1 MSERQP
7 YSWTILRV
15 VPRIERGEQ
24 INVGAAVFSRSADW
38 LGLTVAVDEARLR
51 ALAPDL
57 DLDAVR
63 TQLAGL
69 SRVAVGDP
77 EAGRVAGMSTSDRFG
92 FLAAPSNTMIQA
104 SPVHVGLCDDPAQA
118 LERIVERYVRVATAD

>member
-7 YSWTILRV
+7 YSWTILRL

-24 INVGAAVFSRSADW
+24 INVGAAVFSRSADF
-38 LGLTVAVDEARLR
+38 LGLAVALDEARLR

-63 TQLAGL
+63 SQLDGL
-69 SRVAVGDP
+69 VRVAEGDAS
-77 EAGRVAGMSTSDRFG
+77 AGRVAGMSTSDRFG
-92 FLAAPSNTMIQA
+92 FLAAPSNTIIQA
-104 SPVHVGLCDDPAQA
+104 SPVHVGLCEDPAA
-118 LERIVERYVRVATAD
+118 ELERIVERYVR

>member
-1 MSERQP
+1 MTDAQP

-38 LGLTVAVDEARLR
+38 LGLSTVIDEGRLR

-57 DLDAVR
+57 DLPAVR
-63 TQLAGL
+63 QQLQGL
-69 SRVAVGDP
+69 VRVADGDP
-77 EAGRVAGMSTSDRFG
+77 EAGRVAGMDASDRFG
-92 FLAAPSNTMIQA
+92 FIAAPSNTIIQA
-104 SPVHVGLCDDPAQA
+104 SPVHVGLCADPAEA
-118 LERIVERYVRVATAD
+118 LERIVDRYVRVAGH

>member
-1 MSERQP
+1 MNARQP

-38 LGLTVAVDEARLR
+38 LGLTIALDEARLR

-57 DLDAVR
+57 DLGAVR
-63 TQLAGL
+63 TQLGGL
-69 SRVAVGDP
+69 ERVASGDP

-92 FLAAPSNTMIQA
+92 FIAAPSNTIIQA
-104 SPVHVGLCDDPAQA
+104 SPVHVGLCEEPAAA
-118 LERIVERYVRVATAD
+118 LERIVERYVRVPTG

>member
-24 INVGAAVFSRSADW
+24 INVGAAVFSRSTDW
-38 LGLTVAVDEARLR
+38 LGLTVVVDEARLR

-63 TQLAGL
+63 SQLSGL
-69 SRVAVGDP
+69 VRVADGDP
-77 EAGRVAGMSTSDRFG
+77 EAGRVAGMATSDRFG
-92 FLAAPSNTMIQA
+92 FLAAPSNTIIQA

-118 LERIVERYVRVATAD
+118 LERIVERYVRVPA